1 MMVGATMERGL
12 YQMPG
17 CPRIQVHA
25 LQRVRA
31 SLAQALL
38 LAALFAAPAWAQAPL
53 DQARQLYN
61 SGQFDE
67 AIELA
72 AKLRGLPATAD
83 AAALVIGRARLE
95 RFRQSA
101 DRADLV
107 AAREAL
113 REVRPGEL
121 SERDQLEYV
130 IGLGE
135 SLYLEESYG
144 AAAELFESVF
154 ERSYRAGPVGFN
166 RLFDWWA
173 TALDR
178 QAQSGLVED
187 RDSLYERIRVS
198 GQQAL
203 GRDPGSGPAAYWVVV
218 AYRSLGDLVRAWE
231 AAVAGWVRAPLTDD
245 MGAALRADL
254 DRLVLQAII
263 PERAR
268 QMASNDRDRE
278 RAAAS
283 LRASWETVKREWSPK

>member
-1 MMVGATMERGL
+1 
-12 YQMPG
+12 MPG
-17 CPRIQVHA
+17 CLRIQVHA

-31 SLAQALL
+31 SAAAAFA
-38 LAALFAAPAWAQAPL
+38 LAALLASPAAAQSPL

-61 SGQFDE
+61 TGRFDE
-67 AIELA
+67 AIEIA
-72 AKLRGLPATAD
+72 ARLRSVPALAD
-83 AAALVIGRARLE
+83 AARLVIGRARLE

-113 REVRPGEL
+113 REVRPGLL
-121 SERDQLEYV
+121 SDRDRLEYV

-135 SLYLEESYG
+135 SLYLEETYG

-154 ERSYRAGPVGFN
+154 EPSYRVGTAAFN

-178 QAQSGLVED
+178 QAQSGLVLD
-187 RDSLYERIRVS
+187 REALYERIRIA
-198 GQQAL
+198 GEKAL
-203 GRDPGSGPAAYWVVV
+203 ARDTGSGPAAYWLVV
-218 AYRSLGDLVRAWE
+218 AYRALGDHVRAWE
-231 AAVAGWVRAPLTDD
+231 TAIAGWVRAPLTDD

-254 DRLVLQAII
+254 DRLVLQAVI

-268 QMASNDRDRE
+268 EMASNDRDRE
-278 RAAAS
+278 RAAGA
-283 LRASWETVKREWSPK
+283 LRTAWETLKREWSPK